1 MSTANDNASSPLPG
15 DGVSKRK
22 QGKHFMKPFSPGLIY
37 LSEEPVS
44 SVGITIVLLVG
55 AGYPTLEDSI
65 TFADR

>member
-22 QGKHFMKPFSPGLIY
+22 QGTHFMNPLSPSPNC
-37 LSEEPVS
+37 LSEETAS
-44 SVGITIVLLVG
+44 SVENMIVLLIG
-55 AGYPTLEDSI
+55 AGFSALGDSI